1 MSLPPEPGVPAVPDA
16 TGTGAVD
23 GDRPAARPVPEATV
37 SRLAVYLRVLGDLCE
52 SGVETVSSEELAGA
66 SGVNS
71 AKLRKDL
78 SYLGSYGV
86 RGVGYDVA
94 SLQER
99 LEGELG
105 MDHRQSV
112 ALVGVG
118 NLGHAL
124 AGYAG
129 FSGRGFPVSA
139 LFDVDPDLVGAEIG
153 GITVRHVSDI
163 PAVCAELG
171 VTIGML
177 ATPGP
182 AAQQACDL
190 LVRAG
195 VQSIL
200 NFAPVLLQVPDDV
213 EVRKVDLSVELQV
226 LAFHVARRHGGA
238 QAPVDHRDR
247 SETNG
252 SVVSPR

>member
-1 MSLPPEPGVPAVPDA
+1 MTLPPESGVAAPD
-16 TGTGAVD
+16 GNGE
-23 GDRPAARPVPEATV
+23 RPARPVPEATV
-37 SRLAVYLRVLGDLCE
+37 SRLAVYLRVLGELRDA
-52 SGVETVSSEELAGA
+52 GVETVSSEELAGA

-94 SLQER
+94 SLQGR
-99 LEGELG
+99 LQGELG
-105 MDHRQSV
+105 MDQRQSV

-124 AGYAG
+124 AGYSG
-129 FSGRGFPVSA
+129 FAGRGFPVST
-139 LFDVDPDLVGAEIG
+139 LFDVDDDLVGSEIN
-153 GITVRHVSDI
+153 GIRVRHAREI
-163 PAVCAELG
+163 PEVCAGGG
-171 VTIGML
+171 VTIGMI

-182 AAQQACDL
+182 AVQKVCDL
-190 LVRAG
+190 LVAAG

-200 NFAPVLLQVPDDV
+200 NFAPVLLTVPDDV

-226 LAFHVARRHGGA
+226 LAFHVARRHTGA
-238 QAPVDHRDR
+238 AAVTDK
-247 SETNG
+247 TNE
-252 SVVSPR
+252 SVVS

>member
-1 MSLPPEPGVPAVPDA
+1 MSLPPETGDA
-16 TGTGAVD
+16 E
-23 GDRPAARPVPEATV
+23 RPVRPVPEATV
-37 SRLAVYLRVLGDLCE
+37 SRLAVYLRVLGELRE
-52 SGVETVSSEELAGA
+52 SGVETVSSEELAGV

-94 SLQER
+94 SLQSR
-99 LEGELG
+99 LQGELG

-129 FSGRGFPVSA
+129 FAGRGFPVSA
-139 LFDVDPDLVGAEIG
+139 LFDVSDAVVGTEIN
-153 GITVRHVSDI
+153 GIPVRHLSEV
-163 PAVCAELG
+163 PEVCAAGG
-171 VTIGML
+171 VTIGMV
-177 ATPGP
+177 ATPAP
-182 AAQQACDL
+182 VAQAACDL
-190 LVRAG
+190 LVQGG

-200 NFAPVLLQVPDDV
+200 NFAPVLLQVPGDV

-226 LAFHVARRHGGA
+226 LAFHVARRQPAAAGA
-238 QAPVDHRDR
+238 TPPAPGRDH

-252 SVVSPR
+252 SVVS